1 MGVYQPKKEW
11 KKIVEDEANI
21 LSSNL
26 FVGIIWLPIVFVSY
40 AHSHSLSGICFAK
53 AFLSTWIIQF

>member
-1 MGVYQPKKEW
+1 MGVYQPKNEW
-11 KKIVEDEANI
+11 KKIVEDEAYI

-40 AHSHSLSGICFAK
+40 AHAHSHSLSGICFA
-53 AFLSTWIIQF
+53 